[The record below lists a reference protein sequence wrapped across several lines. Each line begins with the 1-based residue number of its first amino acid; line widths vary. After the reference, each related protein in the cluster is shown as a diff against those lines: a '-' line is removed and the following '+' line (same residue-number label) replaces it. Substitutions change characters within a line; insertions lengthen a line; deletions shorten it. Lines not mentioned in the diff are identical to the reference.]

1 MKTKFLSIMMLLL
14 SLTAFSNT
22 ENMSKTTNK
31 ELQELEAKH
40 GTLYDLPVGDKVA
53 HLREPNMADYKR
65 AFLAMQRGTDVDFGE
80 AMLDALFVAGDE
92 EIKKVDDYF
101 LPARKA
107 LIDFFNYN
115 DAILTPLK
123 NNLSE
128 IKIGE
133 HKCTVRKITRDDLKM
148 AEKKNPSAK
157 PFVTQEKLFEIV
169 CIEKDEAF
177 NNRSNAQIRFPLFQA
192 IEQLQ
197 NEKVA
202 LLKKRSPM
210 PS

>member
-115 DAILTPLK
+115 DAIVTPLK

>member
-1 MKTKFLSIMMLLL
+1 MKSKILSIMMLLF
-14 SLTAFSNT
+14 TVIAFSNT
-22 ENMSKTTNK
+22 KDMGKTTNK
-31 ELQELEAKH
+31 ELRELEAKH
-40 GTLYDLPVGDKVA
+40 GVLYDLPVGDKTA

-65 AFLAMQRGTDVDFGE
+65 AFSAMQKGGDIDFGE
-80 AMLDALFVAGDE
+80 AMLEALFVGGDM
-92 EIKKVDDYF
+92 EIKTVDDYF

-107 LIDFFNYN
+107 LMDFFNYD
-115 DAILTPLK
+115 DATVTSLGNGK
-123 NNLSE
+123 SE

-133 HKCTVRKITRDDLKM
+133 HKCIVRKITRDDLKL
-148 AEKKNPSAK
+148 AEKKNPSGK
-157 PFVTQEKLFEIV
+157 PFVTQEKLFEMV
-169 CIEKDEAF
+169 CLEKDDAF
-177 NNRSNAQIRFPLFQA
+177 NNRANAQIRFPLFQA